1 MRSDFASDQTNRIED
16 VCYIF
21 GLSRDAWYKQLYR
34 KNLRKDK
41 EKQVVKIV
49 QNRRSI
55 LPFEGLR
62 KLHLSILPELTRD
75 NIKLG
80 RDALWKILK
89 INNLMVKR
97 RKKYARTTNS
107 NHSFYRYNNL
117 IKDMLPKKP
126 NQIWVSDITYI
137 ATNQGFLY
145 LALITDA
152 YSRKIVG
159 YNISDSLEMI
169 GAKKALKMAL
179 RQRKN
184 NTKTIHHSDHGIQY
198 CSNAY
203 VGLLEKNKVKVSMGE
218 KGNCYENALAERV
231 NGILKEEF
239 KLDNR
244 FKTKQH
250 AIRAVKQTVYLY
262 NTERKHMKL
271 KYKTPEAVHKMAA

>member
-21 GLSRDAWYKQLYR
+21 GLTRDAWYKQLYR
-34 KNLRKDK
+34 KNHKKEK
-41 EKQVVKIV
+41 EKQIIKIV
-49 QNRRSI
+49 QNRRSV

-62 KLHLSILPELTRD
+62 KLHLSILPELIQD
-75 NIKLG
+75 NLELG

-89 INNLMVKR
+89 VNDLMVKR

-107 NHSFYRYNNL
+107 NHAFYRYNNL
-117 IKDMLPKKP
+117 TNDMLPKKP

-159 YNISDSLEMI
+159 YDISDSLEMI
-169 GAKKALKMAL
+169 GAKRALKMAL
-179 RQRKN
+179 RQRPKGAE
-184 NTKTIHHSDHGIQY
+184 TIHHSDHGIQY

-203 VGLLEKNKVKVSMGE
+203 VGLLEKNKIKVSMGE
-218 KGNCYENALAERV
+218 KGNCYENAMAERV

-239 KLDNR
+239 KLDIK
-244 FKTKQH
+244 FKIKANAIKATKQ
-250 AIRAVKQTVYLY
+250 AIYLY
-262 NTERKHMKL
+262 NKQRLHMSIGF
-271 KYKTPEAVHKMAA
+271 KTPDHMHRNAA